1 MSDNYTARSASA
13 TNYLRSI
20 SRSRSAARNAS
31 SVVGKDE
38 KNDSSTDA
46 LVREGALIS
55 DDPYS
60 TIEQLDTMVEEVLHI
75 GDNTLTLDTKSS
87 DTKDSGK
94 EKSVAEPK
102 SVDKSKEL
110 ETKTSEKS
118 EESKESGVEELKEID
133 TEKKSQ

>member
-1 MSDNYTARSASA
+1 M
-13 TNYLRSI
+13 
-20 SRSRSAARNAS
+20 
-31 SVVGKDE
+31 
-38 KNDSSTDA
+38 
-46 LVREGALIS
+46 VREGALIS

-94 EKSVAEPK
+94 GKSVAEPK

-110 ETKTSEKS
+110 ETKTLRRVKRV
-118 EESKESGVEELKEID
+118 KNRVLKN
-133 TEKKSQ
+133 